1 MSQITTFE
9 QLLARWR
16 DGSHEGDR
24 GECAEELEELLMRMP
39 APVQVG
45 TVTNAITWMDHEEPT
60 GMVLRQHQLAILDYW
75 APVGTLVYMLP
86 GAPLYRE
93 FPAEEIT

>member
-24 GECAEELEELLMRMP
+24 GECAEELEELLATMP
-39 APVQVG
+39 LPVQVG
-45 TVTNAITWMDHEEPT
+45 TTTNATTWVDHEEPT
-60 GMVLRQHQLAILDYW
+60 GMVLRQHQIAILDCW
-75 APVGTLVYMLP
+75 TPAGTVVYVMPGTRMTPALPALV
-86 GAPLYRE
+86 R
-93 FPAEEIT
+93 T